1 MTTSGFFQNAEYIIP
16 FDKITHVAKFP
27 PDRIE
32 VGLVDGESVIILG
45 EDCKT
50 LLQHYLAYLQRQAQ
64 RLAAK
69 TPLPPAAAAATP
81 ASPFGAAS

>member
-1 MTTSGFFQNAEYIIP
+1 MTSIGFFQNAEYILP
-16 FDKITHVAKFP
+16 FDKVTLVSKFP

-32 VGLVDGESVIILG
+32 VGLVDGESVVILG

-50 LLQHYLAYLQRQAQ
+50 FLQHYMAYLQRQAQ

-69 TPLPPAAAAATP
+69 TPPPAPAAALAPPFATAP
-81 ASPFGAAS
+81 